1 MSSRP
6 AVRGRAMAGH
16 PVHGHPVAVGTRR
29 TDQATDRVDTDI
41 GSADV
46 FLVSAVRLGNS
57 WFVRD
62 VGSRIVI
69 SSWRLKGALLPD
81 VAVYVPSNKR
91 FIYATPY
98 NREQTIAGI
107 DTQTGQHLFQIVQ
120 DFGENIYDLKSNN
133 DGDKFVVM
141 WANKLSI
148 MDTQD
153 GACLWSCSDVW
164 FRSFPVFTFDDSSL
178 IVAVEDGILVRSS
191 LSGETTAIHSGLW
204 AAGELEVDNS
214 DIDVVLYAGITKN
227 VLASIDS
234 ADGLPS
240 SRLAVWDY
248 LNGQNIFTVRTDEPI
263 ICLCF
268 GPNDAAIVISNQKN
282 ISVFDSLTGNVLR
295 AWPITRW
302 APDRMAYSYSRNVLV
317 IAVCSDL
324 ITVAFINFESGS
336 ISVQMC
342 GNRDEM
348 LENIYVTRP
357 GVVLL

>member
-1 MSSRP
+1 MASSQ
-6 AVRGRAMAGH
+6 VVHKH
-16 PVHGHPVAVGTRR
+16 PIPVGSSS
-29 TDQATDRVDTDI
+29 TDRVIDRVID
-41 GSADV
+41 SSDV
-46 FLVSAVRLGNS
+46 LVVSTVRNGNS

-62 VGSRIVI
+62 GESADVI
-69 SSWRLKGALLPD
+69 SSWRMKKVIGLPQVAL
-81 VAVYVPSNKR
+81 YVPGNKR

-107 DTQTGQHLFQIVQ
+107 DAQTGQHLFQIVQ
-120 DFGENIYDLKSNN
+120 DFGENIYDMKGNN
-133 DGDKFVVM
+133 GGDKFVVM

-153 GACLWSCSDVW
+153 GACLWSCSDVLY
-164 FRSFPVFTFDDSSL
+164 RSCPVFTFDDSSL
-178 IVAVEDGILVRSS
+178 IIALEDRIIVRST
-191 LSGETTAIHSGLW
+191 LSGETTANHYSLWMSG
-204 AAGELEVDNS
+204 EMEDDNNE
-214 DIDVVLYAGITKN
+214 IDVVLYAGVAKI

-268 GPNDAAIVISNQKN
+268 GPNDAAIVVSNQKN

-295 AWPITRW
+295 AWPIIRW

-317 IAVCSDL
+317 IAECSDL
-324 ITVAFINFESGS
+324 ITVAFINFESGAF
-336 ISVQMC
+336 ISVKQC
-342 GNRDEM
+342 GDRDEL